1 MPSLLPQSLQ
11 SYMAD
16 VCAALTAKRD
26 LDTFIDFV
34 LDQDSHQAM
43 TLEAYAEALANVLRM
58 LASHLTSLES
68 TVTARQGISFI
79 KPLVVM
85 L

>member
-1 MPSLLPQSLQ
+1 MCVPSLLPQSLQ

-58 LASHLTSLES
+58 IASHLTSLES
-68 TVTARQGISFI
+68 RVTARQGIHQAAYW
-79 KPLVVM
+79 VV
-85 L
+85 